1 MDAFLFKK
9 MTDNRYSQ
17 RGVSA
22 DKEDVHDAIKNVDKG
37 LFEKSFC
44 KIVPDYL
51 TNDED
56 YCLVMHADGAGTNA
70 NVATVSTDVLG
81 DSSPQLGGNL
91 DTNSQNILIDD
102 AHFIGDESGNEQLVF
117 QTTATVSYNI

>member
-1 MDAFLFKK
+1 

-44 KIVPDYL
+44 KIL
-51 TNDED
+51 KN
-56 YCLVMHADGAGTNA
+56 
-70 NVATVSTDVLG
+70 
-81 DSSPQLGGNL
+81 
-91 DTNSQNILIDD
+91 
-102 AHFIGDESGNEQLVF
+102 ESENH
-117 QTTATVSYNI
+117 S